1 MRELAGCT
9 AVVTGAASGIGL
21 AMARRFAAEGMSVVM
36 ADVEAAALDEAV
48 ANLPSAAEPVLSR
61 VCDVRDPAAVAAL
74 AEAAEAMFGPVHVLC
89 NNAGVAASGL
99 TWEQSVADFEWVL
112 GVNLWGVINGMHAFV
127 PRMLSGGHEGHV
139 VNTASMTGIAPG
151 PAVGAYGASKAG
163 VIALTESLQHD
174 FAAAG
179 SRLRAHV
186 LVPSFTASRILESAR
201 NRPGAAPGPESTGR
215 DDLGPDDAV
224 RVAALASMAQA
235 QSAEHVAAV
244 VVDGLRHDRFW
255 LIPDPRAMARVE
267 RRHREMRADA
277 AAVSIEAI

>member
-1 MRELAGCT
+1 MRELAGRT

-21 AMARRFAAEGMSVVM
+21 ALARRFAAEGMSVVM
-36 ADVEAAALDEAV
+36 ADVETDALDEAV
-48 ANLPSAAEPVLSR
+48 ANLPGAAEPVLGR

-74 AEAAEAMFGPVHVLC
+74 ADAAEAIFGPVHVLC

-99 TWEQSVADFEWVL
+99 TWTQTVADYEWVL

-127 PRMLSGGHEGHV
+127 PRMLAGGHEGHV

-151 PAVGAYGASKAG
+151 PEVGAYGASKAG
-163 VIALTESLQHD
+163 VIALTESLQQD
-174 FAAAG
+174 FAAVG

-186 LVPSFTASRILESAR
+186 LVPSFTRSRILESAR
-201 NRPGAAPGPESTGR
+201 NRPGAAPGGAAPAAG
-215 DDLGPDDAV
+215 DAV
-224 RVAALASMAQA
+224 RVAAQASMAQA
-235 QSAEHVAAV
+235 QSAEHVAEV

-267 RRHREMRADA
+267 RRHQEMRADA
-277 AAVSIEAI
+277 AALSIGQAVE